1 MKILVIEDDLL
12 TSQTISAMLSNHR
25 YAVEVA
31 NDGQA
36 GWDLIESFEYDLVIL
51 DVNLPQLDGI
61 TVCQRIRKKGLQI
74 PIMLL
79 TGSNSSHEKATGLD
93 AGADDYMEKPFEEEE
108 LVARVRALLRRGS
121 LSAQPILIWGD
132 LKLDPSSCQ
141 VTYNGN
147 QLTLTPKEYVLL
159 ELFLRHSKRVFSC
172 GMILEHL
179 WAFEEMPGEEAVR
192 THIKGLRQKLKLAGA
207 PQDVIETVYGI
218 GYRLNSV
225 EPVLEESLRKQIISP
240 PKSSQS
246 KIEET
251 KKQKTLG
258 LLDDIWYQFI
268 HQVRE
273 RIDVLEKAAL
283 SISNQQSNPEL
294 CQRARQEAHT
304 LTGTLG
310 TFGFFEAT
318 EIARKIETT
327 LQSSNL
333 TSLENTDALNSLVTI
348 LRQKI
353 EQPPQHS
360 TSEPIQNED
369 EHRLLLIVDT
379 KTYPI
384 TDLLVQSKKFGF
396 SVKTTMNLTE
406 ARSEILFHQPSIVL
420 FDPLVFSSPDDSLS
434 LLADLN
440 KQISPIP
447 VVLFGDYNFLQDH
460 PEFSH
465 LGGQTI
471 LQKTKTPLEIF
482 DVLSSIWQQADQT
495 RSKIIIVDD
504 DPIVLAKLGT
514 LLRPWGVQVI
524 MINDPQQCLEALSN
538 TTPDLLVL
546 DIQMPNLNGIELC
559 QQIRSHPQWD
569 DLPILFLTAHTNAE
583 MISQVFNLGAVDYIN
598 KPILG
603 PEFITRIINC
613 LERTR
618 FAKQMMA
625 RCKINF
631 PLEQELSGEL
641 GNVFLSASQQKSH
654 FSLIEQKLTLQFQQ
668 ESAVIQL
675 ALLALRGT
683 DFAEL
688 MKAASTYV
696 VQTMDLELCG
706 IFELLSVGN
715 AFLLREGE
723 GWDEGVVGHRLIDR
737 NPSIAGLALNSSE
750 PIGIDSY
757 LKQDTFKDVTLLQEH
772 GVASGLI
779 VPISLSE
786 QTFGVLGA
794 YATKEKLF
802 SPEEIQF
809 LHITANILSS
819 ALEQQRVKASLEQI
833 QTNLE
838 LQVAERT
845 AELVAVNQ
853 RLQAELKGYRKTSR
867 GSINISET

>member
-36 GWDLIESFEYDLVIL
+36 GWDLIESFEYDLIIL

-61 TVCQRIRKKGLQI
+61 SVCRRIRKKGLQI

-79 TGSNSSHEKATGLD
+79 TGSNSSHEKAIGLD
-93 AGADDYMEKPFEEEE
+93 AGADDYMGKPFEEEE

-121 LSAQPILIWGD
+121 LSTQPILIWGD

-141 VTYNGN
+141 VVYNGEL
-147 QLTLTPKEYVLL
+147 LTLTPKEYGLL

-207 PQDVIETVYGI
+207 PHDLIETVYGI
-218 GYRLNSV
+218 GYRLNSA
-225 EPVLEESLRKQIISP
+225 EPTLEESLRKQNISFK
-240 PKSSQS
+240 KSSQPDS
-246 KIEET
+246 EET
-251 KKQKTLG
+251 EKQKTLD
-258 LLDDIWYQFI
+258 LLDDIWYQSI
-268 HQVRE
+268 NQIKE
-273 RIDVLEKAAL
+273 KIDVLEQAAV
-283 SISNQQSNPEL
+283 SILNQKPNHEL
-294 CQRARQEAHT
+294 CQRARQEAHI
-304 LTGTLG
+304 LAGTLG

-318 EIARKIETT
+318 EVVRKIETK
-327 LQSSNL
+327 LQSSGIA
-333 TSLENTDALNSLVTI
+333 SLENTDDLNSLVAI
-348 LRQKI
+348 LRKKI
-353 EQPPQHS
+353 EQPLQRS
-360 TSEPIQNED
+360 TPDPIQNED
-369 EHRLLLIVDT
+369 EHLLLLIVDT

-384 TDLLVQSKKFGF
+384 TDLLIQSKKFGF

-420 FDPLVFSSPDDSLS
+420 FDPLVFSSPDDSSS

-447 VVLFGDYNFLQDH
+447 VVLFADQNFLQDH

-465 LGGQTI
+465 LRGQKI
-471 LQKTKTPLEIF
+471 LQKTNTPLEIF
-482 DVLSSIWQQADQT
+482 DVLSSVWQQADQT

-524 MINDPQQCLEALSN
+524 MINDPQQCLESLSN
-538 TTPDLLVL
+538 TAPDLLVL
-546 DIQMPNLNGIELC
+546 DIQMPKLNGIQLC

-569 DLPILFLTAHTNAE
+569 DLPILFLTAHTNTE
-583 MISQVFNLGAVDYIN
+583 IISQVFNLGAVDYIN

-631 PLEQELSGEL
+631 PLEEESGGEFS
-641 GNVFLSASQQKSH
+641 NSFLSTNQQKSY

-668 ESAVIQL
+668 ESAVVQL
-675 ALLALRGT
+675 ALSALRGT

-696 VQTMDLELCG
+696 IQTMDLELCG
-706 IFELLSVGN
+706 IFELLSVDN
-715 AFLLREGE
+715 AFLLREGD
-723 GWDEGVVGHRLIDR
+723 GWDEGVVGHRLINQND
-737 NPSIAGLALNSSE
+737 SIAGLALKSDE
-750 PIGIDSY
+750 PIVIDRDF
-757 LKQDTFKDVTLLQEH
+757 KKATFNDVTLLQEY
-772 GVASGLI
+772 GIASGLI
-779 VPISLSE
+779 VTISLSE
-786 QTFGVLGA
+786 QPFGVLGA
-794 YATKEKLF
+794 YAIKERLF
-802 SPEEIQF
+802 SPEEIKF
-809 LHITANILSS
+809 LQITANILSS
-819 ALEQQRVKASLEQI
+819 ALEQQRIKASLEQI

-838 LQVAERT
+838 LRVAERT

-867 GSINISET
+867 CNS